1 MSARIHFNHKE
12 VVFSQSV
19 QRSLQLEL
27 LSVPEL
33 NCCMCGLAP
42 GEIDWTTGRKARL
55 HIDRVR
61 NEFPVNDKS
70 SVISITCSICQ
81 DGREQLDSAKL
92 TSAPSYLRYAS

>member
-33 NCCMCGLAP
+33 NWATIYLAHMLVL
-42 GEIDWTTGRKARL
+42 IHSLACANR
-55 HIDRVR
+55 RVR
-61 NEFPVNDKS
+61 
-70 SVISITCSICQ
+70 
-81 DGREQLDSAKL
+81 GLL
-92 TSAPSYLRYAS
+92 